1 MQKPA
6 NAFQTLAEQTELGAG
21 YQIAMRDLELRGAGD
36 ILGNRQSGQI
46 SAVGFHLYTRLLR
59 QAIQQLKD
67 SRMAGDASNI
77 TAPTALAVHLIA
89 HFG

>member
-1 MQKPA
+1 
-6 NAFQTLAEQTELGAG
+6 
-21 YQIAMRDLELRGAGD
+21 
-36 ILGNRQSGQI
+36 LGNRQSGQI

-77 TAPTALAVHLIA
+77 TAPTALLSTLSLISVELPLQ
-89 HFG
+89 